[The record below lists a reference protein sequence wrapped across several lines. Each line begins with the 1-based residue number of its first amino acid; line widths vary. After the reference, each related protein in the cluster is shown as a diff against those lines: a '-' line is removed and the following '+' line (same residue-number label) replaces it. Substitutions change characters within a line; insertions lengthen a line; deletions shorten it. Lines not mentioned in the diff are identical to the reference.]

1 MSLYPSIAVERSANK
16 PPCYNFKNPF
26 IEEMLMTDTNE
37 LNPEKMEQG
46 KLLAKILFGFK
57 ESELL
62 KLSDEKKQQ
71 LKNQYPLLSEDEF
84 HNVIVLVLDAKA
96 RQQKMIALQ
105 MLPKNVTLILVAVLT
120 WLTKDWKIAL
130 ILSAFFLFS
139 LILFSSAF
147 RNLKLGRFTTITGW
161 LSYLAIIA
169 FGYFL
174 FQSGTKWN
182 IAVLAAVGLW
192 AGSLLVSWLV
202 RLFLSNLQTV
212 SKHTK

>member
-1 MSLYPSIAVERSANK
+1 
-16 PPCYNFKNPF
+16 
-26 IEEMLMTDTNE
+26 MTDQTA

-46 KLLAKILFGFK
+46 KLLAKTLFGYK
-57 ESELL
+57 EAELL
-62 KLSDEKKQQ
+62 KLSDEKKQL
-71 LKNQYPLLSEDEF
+71 LKSQYPLLSEDEF

-105 MLPKNVTLILVAVLT
+105 MLPKNVTLILVALLT
-120 WLTKDWKIAL
+120 WLTRDWKIAL

-139 LILFSSAF
+139 FILFSSAL
-147 RNLKLGRFTTITGW
+147 RNPKLIPLTTITGW

-174 FQSGTKWN
+174 FQSGTRWN

-202 RLFLSNLQTV
+202 RLFLSNLQRVNTA
-212 SKHTK
+212 TK